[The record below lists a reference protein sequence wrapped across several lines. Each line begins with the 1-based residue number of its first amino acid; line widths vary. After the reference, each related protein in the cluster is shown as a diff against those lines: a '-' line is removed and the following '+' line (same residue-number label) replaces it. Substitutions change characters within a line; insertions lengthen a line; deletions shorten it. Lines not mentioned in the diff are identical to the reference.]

1 MRLGMNPRVIGG
13 VYRTRLNT
21 ASGQRASSDGYHVVR
36 VRAVCVE
43 RELVVAVVDDGHR
56 GADGAPGTLYGR
68 AVIMATEAIRLPA
81 PHESRI
87 CSEAD
92 VKHGCGGGRRCLPA
106 WFRCR
111 LPRPWSERRYRCM
124 ELPRTSKTTLTR
136 SAMGDWAGR
145 GHGFAAD
152 RLRGFRA
159 LVHLQ

>member
-1 MRLGMNPRVIGG
+1 MDSRVIGNVHRPG
-13 VYRTRLNT
+13 LSPTGKAGSAAGAV
-21 ASGQRASSDGYHVVR
+21 QRVGSLAG
-36 VRAVCVE
+36 AE
-43 RELVVAVVDDGHR
+43 GAIAE
-56 GADGAPGTLYGR
+56 ADGQAAVLVALDLLNLPGCQR
-68 AVIMATEAIRLPA
+68 
-81 PHESRI
+81 SRI